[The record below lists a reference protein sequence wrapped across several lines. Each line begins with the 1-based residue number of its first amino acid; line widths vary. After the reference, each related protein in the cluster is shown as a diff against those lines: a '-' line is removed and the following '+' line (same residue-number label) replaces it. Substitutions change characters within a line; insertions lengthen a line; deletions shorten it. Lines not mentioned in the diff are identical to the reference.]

1 MKKIYYSIAL
11 FAFAISANAESLTVR
26 HTTPC
31 SEQNESS
38 LLSEIQA
45 AAAEQNISDLTTVT
59 DLKITGVKGTE
70 ETEGDPELTIY
81 DLIVLRTNKD
91 GYFKN
96 LKKIDLS
103 EAVFK
108 SGLPHSQDA
117 WDNMGAFTNMTQL
130 EEVVLPENDD
140 SFIRIGAAAFKGCT
154 NLKSVNIPATVTIIE
169 MYAFQDCENLQ
180 MQELP
185 RDLNTIYASAFKN
198 CPNVTFSTFPAGL
211 ESIGDEAFNDAKN
224 VTFSSWPEAIVSLGA
239 ENNPAYKIF
248 RNTKVAF
255 STWPLETT
263 EIYKTMFVLCDGI
276 TDFTIPETIEK
287 IGNQAFYIT
296 NTGVKRTFTCR
307 RVTPPAAAT
316 DNNDYTGA
324 FGVAAVLPNTTM
336 MVKNEALET
345 YKATSPYSQMNIVP
359 LTTNINVSIAGE
371 GSVSTELGEATEGVM
386 PIYEGNSTITF
397 TPAEGY
403 DVVSVKYGE
412 TELIENMVDNTL
424 VFDCPQTP
432 ETLSVEFSI
441 SSSVNALENAQ
452 VKVYPNPTTDILHIE
467 NNEGVA
473 TLYDLAGQKVAAT
486 DDNVI
491 DVSNLN
497 AGVYILK
504 TKEASFK
511 VVKQ

>member
-1 MKKIYYSIAL
+1 MKKIYYSLAL
-11 FAFAISANAESLTVR
+11 ISFALSANAESLTVH

-31 SEQNESS
+31 TEQNESS
-38 LLSEIQA
+38 LLAEIQA

-91 GYFKN
+91 SYFKN

-103 EAVFK
+103 EAVFV

-140 SFIRIGAAAFKGCT
+140 SFIRIGASAFKGCS
-154 NLKSVNIPATVTIIE
+154 NLKKVNIPETVTTIE
-169 MYAFQDCENLQ
+169 MYAFQDCVNLQ
-180 MQELP
+180 MEELP
-185 RDLNTIYASAFKN
+185 RDLKTIYASAFKN
-198 CPNVTFSTFPAGL
+198 CQNVTFSMFPTGL
-211 ESIGDEAFNDAKN
+211 ESIGDESFNDAKN
-224 VTFSSWPEAIVSLGA
+224 VTFSSWPETLVSLGA
-239 ENNPAYKIF
+239 ENNPVYRTF
-248 RNTKVAF
+248 RNTKVSF

-263 EIYKTMFVLCDGI
+263 EIPTMFVLCDAI
-276 TDFTIPETIEK
+276 TNFTIPETIEK

-296 NTGVKRTFTCR
+296 NTDVERTFTCR
-307 RVTPPAAAT
+307 RITPPAAAT
-316 DNNDYTGA
+316 DNNNFTGA
-324 FGVAAVLPNTTM
+324 FGVAAVLPNITM

-345 YKATSPYSQMNIVP
+345 YKATSPYSQMKIVP
-359 LTTNINVSIAGE
+359 LTTNINVTVAGE
-371 GSVSTELGEATEGVM
+371 GAISSELGELTDGVM

-467 NNEGVA
+467 NNEGTA
-473 TLYDLAGQKVAAT
+473 TLYDLAGQKVAST
-486 DDNVI
+486 DSDIINVS
-491 DVSNLN
+491 DLN

-511 VVKQ
+511 VVKR

>member
-154 NLKSVNIPATVTIIE
+154 NLKSVNIPATVTTIE
-169 MYAFQDCENLQ
+169 MYAFQDCKNLQ

-198 CPNVTFSTFPAGL
+198 CQNVTFSMFPAGL
-211 ESIGDEAFNDAKN
+211 ESIGDEAFNDAQK

-239 ENNPAYKIF
+239 ENNPVYKIF

-276 TDFTIPETIEK
+276 TDFIIPETIEK

-296 NTGVKRTFTCR
+296 NTDVKRTFTCR

-316 DNNDYTGA
+316 DKT
-324 FGVAAVLPNTTM
+324 
-336 MVKNEALET
+336 KHW
-345 YKATSPYSQMNIVP
+345 K
-359 LTTNINVSIAGE
+359 
-371 GSVSTELGEATEGVM
+371 
-386 PIYEGNSTITF
+386 
-397 TPAEGY
+397 
-403 DVVSVKYGE
+403 
-412 TELIENMVDNTL
+412 
-424 VFDCPQTP
+424 
-432 ETLSVEFSI
+432 
-441 SSSVNALENAQ
+441 
-452 VKVYPNPTTDILHIE
+452 HI
-467 NNEGVA
+467 
-473 TLYDLAGQKVAAT
+473 KRHRP
-486 DDNVI
+486 
-491 DVSNLN
+491 
-497 AGVYILK
+497 ILK
-504 TKEASFK
+504 
-511 VVKQ
+511 

>member
-1 MKKIYYSIAL
+1 MKKIYYSLAL
-11 FAFAISANAESLTVR
+11 ISFALSANAESLTVH

-31 SEQNESS
+31 TEQNESS
-38 LLSEIQA
+38 LLAEIQA

-140 SFIRIGAAAFKGCT
+140 SFIRIGASAFKGCS
-154 NLKSVNIPATVTIIE
+154 NLKKVNIPETVTTIE

-185 RDLNTIYASAFKN
+185 RDLKTIYASAFKN
-198 CPNVTFSTFPAGL
+198 CQNVTFSMFPAGL
-211 ESIGDEAFNDAKN
+211 ESIGDEAFNDAQK
-224 VTFSSWPEAIVSLGA
+224 VTFSSWPETLVSLGA
-239 ENNPAYKIF
+239 ENNPVYRTF
-248 RNTKVAF
+248 RNTKVSF

-263 EIYKTMFVLCDGI
+263 EIPTMFVLCDAI
-276 TDFTIPETIEK
+276 TNFTIPETIEK

-296 NTGVKRTFTCR
+296 NTGVERTFTCR
-307 RVTPPAAAT
+307 RITPPAAAT
-316 DNNDYTGA
+316 DNNNFTGA
-324 FGVAAVLPNTTM
+324 FGVAAVLPNITM

-432 ETLSVEFSI
+432 ETLNVEFSI